1 MGIKLKLT
9 KDPKN
14 YTEEDLY
21 QLYNQETGK
30 KAIWAG
36 KITKLYL
43 TWVESKNRELGLV
56 DVPQKQKTST
66 PEKTVVNMKSESVSS
81 PKKTK
86 KADKPIK
93 KTKPKQEKPKVQATP
108 EPKQDSIPLSE
119 KLDKKKKGAPGSD
132 IQAQSNIGMVG
143 HVDHGKTTLVD
154 ALSGEWT
161 DRYQKEKEQGI
172 SIKLGYANCT
182 IAYCPNCDKFT
193 TYHLANKMKKK
204 KQKRNTCP
212 DCTGELEF
220 RRKISFVDAP
230 GHEILMATMLSGA
243 SLMDGACLLISANEK
258 CPQPQTREH
267 LAALDI
273 CGIRKIIIIQNKID
287 TVSRERVIENYQEI
301 KDFIKGTIA
310 ENAPIIPISA
320 IYKINIEEVLRKIE
334 EIIPTPEFD
343 ESTSPQFHIARS
355 FDVNKP
361 GTVID
366 ELRGGVVGGSV
377 SQGILQIGDKLEIR
391 PGIKR
396 DNKYEPI
403 RTRISS
409 IYQGTISLESA
420 HPGGLIAI
428 GTTLDPSLT
437 KADSLIGNLAGH
449 VNKLPEVQH
458 QCQIQVHLLNKVL
471 GAEDEIEVTPLKIGE
486 PMLLVTGTLLTAGI
500 IQKIGKKNTVSFK
513 LTRPLCAEKGATVA
527 ISRAIKKRY
536 RLIGYGILRT

>member
-1 MGIKLKLT
+1 LT

-14 YTEEDLY
+14 YTEEDFH
-21 QLYNQETGK
+21 QLYNEETGK
-30 KAIWAG
+30 KALWGG
-36 KITKLYL
+36 KITKLYIAWL
-43 TWVESKNRELGLV
+43 EKKKVALGLSEAPIKKKRTPKAPTPKKIPAKSPSKV
-56 DVPQKQKTST
+56 EKKVPEKLKAQPKKT
-66 PEKTVVNMKSESVSS
+66 PEKKAEPKLEPTPKPKEIPPVQP
-81 PKKTK
+81 PKK
-86 KADKPIK
+86 P
-93 KTKPKQEKPKVQATP
+93 
-108 EPKQDSIPLSE
+108 
-119 KLDKKKKGAPGSD
+119 KKKKGSPGAD
-132 IQAQSNIGMVG
+132 VQAETNVGMVG

-182 IAYCPNCDKFT
+182 IAYCPSCDKYT
-193 TYHLANKMKKK
+193 TYYLANKLKKK

-212 DCTGELEF
+212 DCTGELKY

-273 CGIRKIIIIQNKID
+273 SGIRKIIIIQNKID
-287 TVSRERVIENYQEI
+287 TVSRERIVENYKEI
-301 KDFIKGTIA
+301 QAFIKGTIA
-310 ENAPIIPISA
+310 EGAPIVPISA

-334 EIIPTPEFD
+334 DIIPTPEFD
-343 ESTSPQFHIARS
+343 ESIAPLFHIARS

-366 ELRGGVVGGSV
+366 ELQGGVVGGSV

-396 DNKYEPI
+396 QNKYEPLK
-403 RTRISS
+403 TKVTS
-409 IYQGTISLESA
+409 IYQGNIPLESA

-428 GTTLDPSLT
+428 GTNLDPSLT
-437 KADSLIGNLAGH
+437 KADNLIGNLAGL
-449 VNKLPEVQH
+449 VENLPAIQN
-458 QCQIQVHLLNKVL
+458 QCQIQVHLLEKVL
-471 GAEDEIEVTPLKIGE
+471 GADEDIEVIPLKIGE
-486 PMLLVTGTLLTAGI
+486 AMLLVTGTLLTAGV
-500 IQKIGKKNTVSFK
+500 IQKIGKKNTVTFK

-527 ISRAIKKRY
+527 ISRPIKKRY

>member
-1 MGIKLKLT
+1 MS

-14 YTEEDLY
+14 YTEEDFH

-30 KAIWAG
+30 KAIWGG
-36 KITKLYL
+36 KITKVYL
-43 TWVESKNRELGLV
+43 SWLEKKKQELGLSE
-56 DVPQKQKTST
+56 ST
-66 PEKTVVNMKSESVSS
+66 PESR
-81 PKKTK
+81 
-86 KADKPIK
+86 ADTRII
-93 KTKPKQEKPKVQATP
+93 
-108 EPKQDSIPLSE
+108 EPKSPLKKEIKPVEKETIQMKEEPEKKSKTTSLSE
-119 KLDKKKKGAPGSD
+119 PITESKIDIPTETQKKHKKRKQSPGSD
-132 IQAQSNIGMVG
+132 VQAETNVGMVG

-182 IAYCPNCDKFT
+182 IAYCPSCNKYT
-193 TYHLANKMKKK
+193 TYHLANKIKKK

-212 DCTGELEF
+212 DCAGELEF

-243 SLMDGACLLISANEK
+243 SLMDGACLLISANET

-273 CGIRKIIIIQNKID
+273 SGIRKIIIIQNKID
-287 TVSRERVIENYQEI
+287 MVSRERIIENYQEI
-301 KDFIKGTIA
+301 KKFIKGTIA
-310 ENAPIIPISA
+310 EGAPIIPISA

-334 EIIPTPEFD
+334 EIIPTPDFD
-343 ESTSPQFHIARS
+343 EDLPPQFHIARS

-361 GTVID
+361 GTNIE
-366 ELRGGVVGGSV
+366 ELQGGVVGGSI

-396 DNKYEPI
+396 QNKYEPLK
-403 RTRISS
+403 TKVTS
-409 IYQGTISLESA
+409 IYQGTLALDSA

-428 GTTLDPSLT
+428 GTNLDPSLT
-437 KADSLIGNLAGH
+437 KADNLIGNLAGH
-449 VNKLPEVQH
+449 VDNLPEIQNN
-458 QCQIQVHLLNKVL
+458 CEIQVHLLDRVL
-471 GAEDEIEVTPLKIGE
+471 GADEDIQVTPLKIGE

-500 IQKIGKKNTVSFK
+500 IQKIGKKNTVTFK

-527 ISRAIKKRY
+527 ISRPIKKRY

>member
-1 MGIKLKLT
+1 LS

-14 YTEEDLY
+14 YTEEDFH

-30 KAIWAG
+30 KAVWGG
-36 KITKLYL
+36 KLTKLYL
-43 TWVESKNRELGLV
+43 TWLEAKKTTLGL
-56 DVPQKQKTST
+56 TET
-66 PEKTVVNMKSESVSS
+66 PNTTKISA
-81 PKKTK
+81 PKKTTAK
-86 KADKPIK
+86 KK
-93 KTKPKQEKPKVQATP
+93 
-108 EPKQDSIPLSE
+108 SIPISPPKKE
-119 KLDKKKKGAPGSD
+119 KNEEKSKSQEIKLKPTPQPEIETKTESILIPHVNKKRRNSPGSD
-132 IQAQSNIGMVG
+132 LQANVNIGTVG

-182 IAYCPNCDKFT
+182 IAYCPQCDKYT
-193 TYHLANKMKKK
+193 TYHLANTVKKK

-212 DCTGELEF
+212 DCAGELEF

-243 SLMDGACLLISANEK
+243 SLMDGACLLISANET

-273 CGIRKIIIIQNKID
+273 SGIDKIIIVQNKID
-287 TVSRERVIENYQEI
+287 TVSRERVIENYNEI
-301 KDFIKGTIA
+301 KEFIKGTIA
-310 ENAPIIPISA
+310 EGAPIVPISA

-334 EIIPTPEFD
+334 ELIPTPDFD
-343 ESTSPQFHIARS
+343 ENTAPQFHIARS

-361 GTVID
+361 GTSID
-366 ELRGGVVGGSV
+366 QLKGGVVGGSI

-396 DNKYEPI
+396 NNKYEPLK
-403 RTRISS
+403 TNVTS
-409 IYQGTISLESA
+409 IYQGTIPLDSA

-449 VNKLPEVQH
+449 VDDLPDIQN
-458 QCQIQVHLLNKVL
+458 QCQIQVHLLDKVL
-471 GAEDEIEVTPLKIGE
+471 GADEDIEVTPLKIGE
-486 PMLLVTGTLLTAGI
+486 AMLLVTGTLLTAGV
-500 IQKIGKKNTVSFK
+500 IQKIGKKNTVTFK

-527 ISRAIKKRY
+527 ISRPIKKRY
-536 RLIGYGILRT
+536 RLIGYGILVT

>member
-1 MGIKLKLT
+1 MGINQKLS

-14 YTEEDLY
+14 FTEEDFH
-21 QLYNQETGK
+21 QLYNEETGK
-30 KAIWAG
+30 KAIWGG
-36 KITKLYL
+36 KITKLYIAWL
-43 TWVESKNRELGLV
+43 EKKKIALGLS
-56 DVPQKQKTST
+56 DT
-66 PEKTVVNMKSESVSS
+66 PAKKKPAPKKPALKITPKETEKKISEEPKDQ
-81 PKKTK
+81 PKKTQEK
-86 KADKPIK
+86 KPKPVTEPI
-93 KTKPKQEKPKVQATP
+93 TKPKQKPTEQP
-108 EPKQDSIPLSE
+108 PKKS
-119 KLDKKKKGAPGSD
+119 KKRKKSPGSD
-132 IQAQSNIGMVG
+132 LQAETNVGMVG

-182 IAYCPNCDKFT
+182 IAYCANCDKFT
-193 TYHLANKMKKK
+193 TYYLANKMKKK

-212 DCTGELEF
+212 DCAGELTF

-273 CGIRKIIIIQNKID
+273 SGIRKIIIIQNKID
-287 TVSRERVIENYQEI
+287 TISRERIVENYREI
-301 KDFIKGTIA
+301 QAFIKGTIA
-310 ENAPIIPISA
+310 EGAPIVPISA

-334 EIIPTPEFD
+334 DIIPTPDFD
-343 ESTSPQFHIARS
+343 EAITPQFHIARS

-361 GTVID
+361 GTAIED
-366 ELRGGVVGGSV
+366 LKGGVVGGSI
-377 SQGILQIGDKLEIR
+377 SQGMVQIGDQLEIR

-396 DNKYEPI
+396 QSKYEPLK
-403 RTRISS
+403 TNVVS
-409 IYQGTISLESA
+409 IYQGTIPLELA

-437 KADSLIGNLAGH
+437 KADNLIGNLAGH
-449 VNKLPEVQH
+449 AKELPDVQN
-458 QCQIQVHLLNKVL
+458 QCQIQVHLLEKVL
-471 GAEDEIEVTPLKIGE
+471 GAEEDIEVIPLKIGE

-500 IQKIGKKNTVSFK
+500 IQKIGKKNTVTFK

-527 ISRAIKKRY
+527 ISRPIKKRY